1 MSWSKPCSPTG
12 VSVVC
17 VCASMCVYVNANAQ
31 GSCWHHQK
39 GTQLCVGGCK
49 KQFVQF
55 MLCTL
60 SVVMQLCEH
69 KEVVLFTLVLECSEQ
84 TLTHVLTY
92 LFVHTN
98 TFNKHSL
105 THIQCNADFLPC
117 SDTVDREQCCRR
129 SPGAQEG
136 HRQVWLETDPSLR
149 TACSN
154 SGPKQLFV
162 LDAGAWWTCSSI
174 KI

>member
-1 MSWSKPCSPTG
+1 MQPDRCFSG
-12 VSVVC
+12 VRVCVHVCICECKYARELLTPPKRDSAVCGWVQETVYAVYVVC
-17 VCASMCVYVNANAQ
+17 
-31 GSCWHHQK
+31 
-39 GTQLCVGGCK
+39 
-49 KQFVQF
+49 
-55 MLCTL
+55 TL
-60 SVVMQLCEH
+60 AVVMQLREH
-69 KEVVLFTLVLECSEQ
+69 KEVVLFTLVLDCSEQ
-84 TLTHVLTY
+84 TLTHEQTY

-105 THIQCNADFLPC
+105 THIQCTADFLPC
-117 SDTVDREQCCRR
+117 SDTADREQCCRR

-154 SGPKQLFV
+154 SGPTQLFV
-162 LDAGAWWTCSSI
+162 LDADAWCTFSSI